1 MRKILTDYFLATD
14 LKESLAKS
22 SLPRFIRNLGMYVS
36 SKLPNLASLGA
47 IYHFRQDPE
56 SLALSLGAIEN
67 LRVWTKYS
75 LMQNE

>member
-1 MRKILTDYFLATD
+1 MNVLRDYFLARD
-14 LKESLAKS
+14 LKENLDGSSHPKFIQGLA
-22 SLPRFIRNLGMYVS
+22 RYVS
-36 SKLPNLASLGA
+36 STLPNLASLGA

-56 SLALSLGAIEN
+56 SLALSLGVVEN

>member
-1 MRKILTDYFLATD
+1 MKKILTDYFLARD
-14 LKESLAKS
+14 LKENLAMS
-22 SLPRFIRNLGMYVS
+22 SQPKFIRNLAGYIS
-36 SKLPNLASLGA
+36 STLPNLASLSA

-56 SLALSLGAIEN
+56 SLALSLGAVEN